1 MTPSFFRLSG
11 AVLALTVVA
20 SVTAPL
26 ASAQSAP
33 STQSAPSSVTASAQP
48 ATSNMQVRQ
57 IQSGFV
63 FAPEVRVTKINDRTA
78 TLVGA
83 YGGWQTDRT
92 FFVGLAGYALANR
105 DRNFEMQYG
114 GALVKWSIGGQQTAG
129 LTPGL
134 FLGVGTATVARTL
147 SDWGWQGM
155 PRRPDPRYEFGPLTM
170 PTMPEAFP
178 LRVHDEYGIAEP
190 QVNAFWNIN
199 RWLRLD
205 AGIGYRFIGGSEL
218 LAPHLRGISGSVALQ
233 VGGR

>member
-11 AVLALTVVA
+11 AVLAITVVT
-20 SVTAPL
+20 SVGAPL
-26 ASAQSAP
+26 ASAQSAQ
-33 STQSAPSSVTASAQP
+33 STQSALPPAPGSAQP

-105 DRNFEMQYG
+105 DRDFEMQYG

-134 FLGVGTATVARTL
+134 FLGVGTATLARPL
-147 SDWGWQGM
+147 SDWGWPQM
-155 PRRPDPRYEFGPLTM
+155 PGRPDPRRGYGPSSM
-170 PTMPEAFP
+170 PMMPGAFP
-178 LRVHDEYGIAEP
+178 IRVQDEYGIAEP

-205 AGIGYRFIGGSEL
+205 AGVGYRFIGGSEL